1 MLFLTAEVII
11 VRKEVYPDPP
21 SIPEGRWDV
30 YLVSLPNRPYFPVT
44 INFVT
49 LTPTITSSPL
59 SLTFEPEVW
68 DVPQELT
75 VIALE
80 DPVNRDDVYGSGF
93 KLALDSEDMNYDGR
107 DLPDFE
113 VLIEDNDEGI
123 KSSCAMYYYPIVGTS
138 LECVG
143 TSLECLSSPLQYKS
157 SQTHSATILKLRWL
171 TLSNS
176 YCTQTQVSECPQ
188 QQLLHTNPGV

>member
-1 MLFLTAEVII
+1 MRPFLASLVIAMFLLTAEVII

-49 LTPTITSSPL
+49 LTPTITSSPP
-59 SLTFEPEVW
+59 SLTFDPEVW
-68 DVPQELT
+68 NVPQELT

-80 DPVNRDDVYGSGF
+80 DSVNRDDVYGSGF
-93 KLALDSEDMNYDGR
+93 KLALDSEDMNYNER

-113 VLIEDNDEGI
+113 VSVEDNDEGI
-123 KSSCAMYYYPIVGTS
+123 AFGMNNF
-138 LECVG
+138 
-143 TSLECLSSPLQYKS
+143 Q
-157 SQTHSATILKLRWL
+157 A
-171 TLSNS
+171 
-176 YCTQTQVSECPQ
+176 
-188 QQLLHTNPGV
+188 PGVSNQGIMYLAFYLPKL